1 MLKRQQSG
9 STRPYSRIWPAFSPP
24 RSRTRDSAPATGTG
38 GRSVPV
44 TWNCAPGGRLAGVR
58 VDPRHAVGFGDSLN
72 DMPMIGVVGRFVAMA
87 NSHPTVLAA
96 AAEITQSVA
105 DDGVAAWLARAG
117 VSA

>member
-1 MLKRQQSG
+1 MLKRQQ
-9 STRPYSRIWPAFSPP
+9 RLDPAVLADLAGFLAAEI
-24 RSRTRDSAPATGTG
+24 RTRDSAPATGTG

-72 DMPMIGVVGRFVAMA
+72 DLPMIGVVGRFVAMA